1 MVRVGRSARCS
12 RRLHP
17 CGKPAE
23 TAAGARAGMIGR
35 PGAAVWSEET
45 LALLP
50 EMVDEALFGARRYFP
65 STSEDRAGT
74 VSQRCGPR
82 IPGCGGWRA
91 TASRIFSRE
100 TISVGF
106 WRSEAG
112 WNSKADGHG
121 TGARGADGRC
131 ESASKRAGGWGGVGW
146 STCLVA
152 FSPSF
157 RFKLLDPGAT
167 EISTSRSRFVQ
178 VCAFVSCSSSPLG
191 GHRESRVRVFP
202 LLYEPPG
209 ALVRRFRP

>member
-1 MVRVGRSARCS
+1 MRLFLAQGATSRAPVRIGQVPFRRDAGLEFRVVAVGEQRQV
-12 RRLHP
+12 
-17 CGKPAE
+17 E
-23 TAAGARAGMIGR
+23 
-35 PGAAVWSEET
+35 
-45 LALLP
+45 
-50 EMVDEALFGARRYFP
+50 YFP
-65 STSEDRAGT
+65 EKRSLLDFGVLRPDGIRKQMAMAQEQEEQTEG
-74 VSQRCGPR
+74 VKVH
-82 IPGCGGWRA
+82 
-91 TASRIFSRE
+91 AS
-100 TISVGF
+100 G
-106 WRSEAG
+106 
-112 WNSKADGHG
+112 
-121 TGARGADGRC
+121 
-131 ESASKRAGGWGGVGW
+131 RAGGWGGVGW